1 MSIRDS
7 TSVNQKRFSKVNH
20 YARIPREVLIDARVS
35 SDAKIVY
42 GILAMATF
50 QGSVAYVG
58 QRLIGQTLNISQS
71 SVSRRL
77 AELER
82 AGHIRQAP
90 DTRGKRAH
98 WELLSPVFGQKQ
110 GRETVVVSSPKGGKR
125 YASVD
130 REEVA

>member
-7 TSVNQKRFSKVNH
+7 ARVNQKRFSKVNH
-20 YARIPREVLIDARVS
+20 YARIPREVLIDETVS

-42 GILAMATF
+42 AVLAMSTF
-50 QGSVAYVG
+50 QGAVAYVG
-58 QRLIGQTLNISQS
+58 QRLIGQTLGISQS
-71 SVSRRL
+71 TVSRRL
-77 AELER
+77 AELEG

-110 GRETVVVSSPKGGKR
+110 GRKTEVVSAPSGGRR
-125 YASVD
+125 YASVNV
-130 REEVA
+130 EEVA